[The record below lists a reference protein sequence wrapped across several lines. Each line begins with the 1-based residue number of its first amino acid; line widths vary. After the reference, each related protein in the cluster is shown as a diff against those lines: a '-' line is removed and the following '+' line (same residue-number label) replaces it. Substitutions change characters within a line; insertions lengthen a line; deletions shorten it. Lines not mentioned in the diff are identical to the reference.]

1 MARNTT
7 PYGMEEDRPLAI
19 SGSGPMEMPQTVVPL
34 VASEMVS
41 QDICVGLLALT
52 LSHPKGAA

>member
-1 MARNTT
+1 MARNTI
-7 PYGMEEDRPLAI
+7 PYMMEEDHPLA
-19 SGSGPMEMPQTVVPL
+19 SCGSGPMEMPQTVVPL

-41 QDICVGLLALT
+41 QDVCVGFLALT